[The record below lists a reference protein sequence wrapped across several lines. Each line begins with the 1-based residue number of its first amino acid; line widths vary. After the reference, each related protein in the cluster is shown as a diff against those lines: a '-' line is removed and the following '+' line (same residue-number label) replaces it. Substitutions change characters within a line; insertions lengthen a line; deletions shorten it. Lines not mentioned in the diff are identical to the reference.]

1 MNGPARWR
9 SDVTLYPVIMA
20 GGSGT
25 RLWPLSREQHP
36 KQFFPIVDDESML
49 QQTVRRLDGL
59 TSVEMPLIVCNEA
72 HRFFAVDQLR
82 AVGVSPLGIII
93 EPEGRN
99 TAPALT
105 LAALRLLEMGD
116 SREHDP
122 IVLAMPGDHLVRDVV
137 AFHEAVEA
145 GRALA
150 ARGWLVTF
158 GVVPDAPETGF
169 GYIRKGAALDK
180 SAASPCRVSGF
191 VEKPDLETARVY
203 VDSDEYLW
211 NSGIFMMR
219 ASAWLMALERF
230 RPDIA
235 RACRRA
241 QSNGHVDGAFYRPGA
256 PDFLACPSE
265 SIDYAVMEKAAGISP
280 ECRGGLPDSAV
291 VPLDAGWSDVG
302 AWSALWKH
310 GERDSAGN
318 VIRGDVYAQSTEDA
332 LLVSQHRL
340 VAAVGVRDTVVVE
353 TADAVLVAHKDS
365 VQDVKE
371 MVQRLKSDDRPE
383 AEAHRRVYRP
393 WGSYEVVD
401 SGPGF
406 QVKRLTVNP
415 GAALS
420 LQMHHHRAEHWV
432 VVVGTAKVTRGDEVF
447 SLSENESTYVPKGAK
462 HRLENPGQT
471 PLEIIEVQTGGYL
484 SEDDIVRFQDNYD
497 RH

>member
-1 MNGPARWR
+1 MATTWF
-9 SDVTLYPVIMA
+9 SDV
-20 GGSGT
+20 G
-25 RLWPLSREQHP
+25 
-36 KQFFPIVDDESML
+36 
-49 QQTVRRLDGL
+49 
-59 TSVEMPLIVCNEA
+59 
-72 HRFFAVDQLR
+72 
-82 AVGVSPLGIII
+82 
-93 EPEGRN
+93 
-99 TAPALT
+99 
-105 LAALRLLEMGD
+105 
-116 SREHDP
+116 
-122 IVLAMPGDHLVRDVV
+122 
-137 AFHEAVEA
+137 AFHEAVEV
-145 GRALA
+145 GRSLA
-150 ARGWLVTF
+150 AEGWLVTF
-158 GVVPDAPETGF
+158 GVVPDAPETGY
-169 GYIRKGAALDK
+169 GYIKKGAALDK
-180 SAASPCRVSGF
+180 STAPPCRVSGF
-191 VEKPDLETARVY
+191 VEKPELETAQSY
-203 VDSDEYLW
+203 VDSGDYLW

-219 ASAWLMALERF
+219 ASAWLTALERF

-235 RACRRA
+235 KACRRA

-280 ECRGGLPDSAV
+280 EQRGGLPDSAV

-302 AWSALWKH
+302 AWSALWQH

-318 VIRGDVYAQSTEDA
+318 VIRGDVYAQDTEDA

-371 MVQRLKSDDRPE
+371 MVQRLKKDDRPE

-432 VVVGTAKVTRGDEVF
+432 VVVGTAKVTRGEEVF
-447 SLSENESTYVPKGAK
+447 SLSENESTYVPKGAR

-484 SEDDIVRFQDNYD
+484 GEDDIVRFQDNYD
-497 RH
+497 RR

>member
-1 MNGPARWR
+1 M
-9 SDVTLYPVIMA
+9 LYPVILA

-25 RLWPLSREQHP
+25 RLWPLSRERHP
-36 KQFFPIVDDESML
+36 KQFFPIVDDETML

-59 TSVEMPLIVCNEA
+59 SAIEQPLIVCNEA
-72 HRFFAVDQLR
+72 HRFLAADQLR
-82 AVGVSPLGIII
+82 ALGVAPLDIIV

-105 LAALRLLEMGD
+105 LAALRLQELGESQG
-116 SREHDP
+116 HDP
-122 IVLAMPGDHLVRDVV
+122 VMLSMHGDHLVPDVG
-137 AFHEAVEA
+137 AFQEAVEV
-145 GRALA
+145 GRNLA
-150 ARGWLVTF
+150 SEGWLVTL
-158 GVVPDAPETGF
+158 GVVPDAPETGY
-169 GYIRKGAALDK
+169 GYIKKGAELDS
-180 SAASPCRVSGF
+180 SASAPCRVSGF
-191 VEKPDLETARVY
+191 VEKPDLETAQSY
-203 VDSDEYLW
+203 IESGEYLW

-219 ASAWLMALERF
+219 ASAWLAALERF
-230 RPDIA
+230 RPDMA

-241 QSNGHVDGAFYRPGA
+241 QSNGHVDGAFYRPRA
-256 PDFLACPSE
+256 PDFLECPGD
-265 SIDYAVMEKAAGISP
+265 SIDYAVMEKAAGIPS
-280 ECRGGLPDSAV
+280 EQRRGLADCAV

-310 GERDSAGN
+310 GARDGAGN
-318 VIRGDVYAQSTEDA
+318 VIRGDVYAQSTKDA

-340 VAAVGVRDTVVVE
+340 VAALGVKDTVVVE

-383 AEAHRRVYRP
+383 AEAHRKVYRP

-447 SLSENESTYVPKGAK
+447 SLSENESTYVPKGAR

-471 PLEIIEVQTGGYL
+471 PLEIVEVQTGGYL
-484 SEDDIVRFQDNYD
+484 GEDDIVRFQDDYN
-497 RH
+497 RR

>member
-1 MNGPARWR
+1 M
-9 SDVTLYPVIMA
+9 
-20 GGSGT
+20 
-25 RLWPLSREQHP
+25 SREHHP

-59 TSVEMPLIVCNEA
+59 TSVELPLIVCNEA

-116 SREHDP
+116 GREHDP

-158 GVVPDAPETGF
+158 GVVPDAPETGY

-180 SAASPCRVSGF
+180 SATAPCRVSGF
-191 VEKPDLETARVY
+191 VEKPDLETARAY
-203 VDSDEYLW
+203 VDSGEYLW

-235 RACRRA
+235 RACRLA

-265 SIDYAVMEKAAGISP
+265 SIDYAVMEKAAGVSP
-280 ECRGGLPDSAV
+280 ECNCADCPTAPWCRWTRAGRTWARGRPCGSTE
-291 VPLDAGWSDVG
+291 
-302 AWSALWKH
+302 K
-310 GERDSAGN
+310 RDSAGN

-371 MVQRLKSDDRPE
+371 MVQRLKADDRPE

-415 GAALS
+415 GARALTPDAPSPGGALGSRRRHSKGHQGRRGLLS
-420 LQMHHHRAEHWV
+420 L
-432 VVVGTAKVTRGDEVF
+432 
-447 SLSENESTYVPKGAK
+447 
-462 HRLENPGQT
+462 
-471 PLEIIEVQTGGYL
+471 
-484 SEDDIVRFQDNYD
+484 
-497 RH
+497 